1 MAHTTSCCCAT
12 PSPAGRRRT
21 SPTTTA
27 RSRRGRSA
35 ATAVVEHLTASRAIP
50 DLVLCSSAR
59 RTVETLERIGECLRP
74 DTAVEVDDRLYGAGC
89 GTLLARARQFPE
101 AVGTAMFIGHNPGI
115 EDLAA
120 LLAGDGDPTSL
131 DEMGAKFPTAAIAH
145 LRIDPRG
152 VSWLQEAPSSS
163 SSGRPGSATRLSR

>member
-1 MAHTTSCCCAT
+1 MATHHLLLLRHAKSSWAT
-12 PSPAGRRRT
+12 ADLADHDRPLS
-21 SPTTTA
+21 S
-27 RSRRGRSA
+27 RGRSA
-35 ATAVVEHLTASRAIP
+35 ATAVVEHLTASGAIP

-74 DTAVEVDDRLYGAGC
+74 DTAVDVDDRLYGAGC
-89 GTLLARARQFPE
+89 GTLLACARQFPE

-145 LRIDPRG
+145 LRIDLPWSELAAGGAFLEQFWTPR
-152 VSWLQEAPSSS
+152 
-163 SSGRPGSATRLSR
+163 